1 MTTLARLQDHL
12 QNGVR
17 ERAHGPVPCVHCA
30 DGLEL
35 SVQAGLF
42 YSSTPKAETGPW
54 THVECNSDPDLHP
67 DVLPYEERLDASS
80 LYDGFSLYHRVPIEV
95 IAKVIDEHG
104 GLV

>member
-1 MTTLARLQDHL
+1 MIGSDQINQPAGVVAMTTLSRLQDHL

-54 THVECNSDPDLHP
+54 THVECYSDQGQRPWKFFRSICLT
-67 DVLPYEERLDASS
+67 
-80 LYDGFSLYHRVPIEV
+80 
-95 IAKVIDEHG
+95 
-104 GLV
+104 